1 MGFTIQMRLAEAFQ
15 AFASSVLASCNIPDS
30 VTSLPIQFETPVR
43 RKYLNFLMISKNILL
58 SVKIFYNLQ
67 KNL

>member
-43 RKYLNFLMISKNILL
+43 RKYLISRLKIFYDLYKKCLMISKI
-58 SVKIFYNLQ
+58 I
-67 KNL
+67 

>member
-43 RKYLNFLMISKNILL
+43 KIFDILTKNIL
-58 SVKIFYNLQ
+58 
-67 KNL
+67 